1 MQLLDE
7 ITFSIN
13 ICGLLQASYLA
24 DKETSD
30 KEGGDKTYVVSGEEP
45 TNSRR
50 YSQMSIGQ

>member
-13 ICGLLQASYLA
+13 ICGLLQASYLT

-30 KEGGDKTYVVSGEEP
+30 KEGGDKYVVSGEEP